1 MLSQQRRGHRVA
13 CETSNRSADSAV
25 CTSGLFIG
33 RIVTRDNPSWIKVSH
48 IPSYKIDTW
57 KQRHMHYRGQDTI
70 PRTSRRIYEV
80 ISANG
85 RGHGIV
91 ET

>member
-48 IPSYKIDTW
+48 IPLYKIDVG
-57 KQRHMHYRGQDTI
+57 KQRHMPQRRPDTI
-70 PRTSRRIYEV
+70 RRISRRIYDAV
-80 ISANG
+80 SANG
-85 RGHGIV
+85 RRHGIV
-91 ET
+91 ER